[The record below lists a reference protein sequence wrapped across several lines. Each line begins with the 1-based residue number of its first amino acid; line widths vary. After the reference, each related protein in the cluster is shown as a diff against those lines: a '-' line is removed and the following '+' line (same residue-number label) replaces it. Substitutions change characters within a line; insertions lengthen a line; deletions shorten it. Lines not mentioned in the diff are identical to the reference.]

1 MPGFDGTGPM
11 GMGPMTG
18 GGRGFC
24 SPRGIRAAGAYGF
37 PRWTGYAYPYYGP
50 GPFFPSAA
58 PFTPPMSREQEIG
71 FLKDEAGALKRTL
84 EEIDA
89 RIKELAG
96 EGA

>member
-11 GMGPMTG
+11 GMGSMTG

-24 SPRGIRAAGAYGF
+24 SPWGIRAAGTYGF

-50 GPFFPSAA
+50 SPFYPGAA
-58 PFTPPMSREQEIG
+58 PFTPRMSREQEIG
-71 FLKDEAGALKRTL
+71 FLKDEAWALKRTL